1 MMIPLKVIIG
11 VFLGG
16 KQLNNHVTKE
26 ELEKFDKNQKFYQ
39 TVGVIL
45 LCGFAGVCLWG
56 IMMFIMS
63 FTTQALQKWL
73 VTFLGGLFI
82 NNFVIFNL
90 KLFLSIVIAV
100 ILLKFGRCKV
110 MVTIASSCAGK
121 IVDFF
126 TRYFSS

>member
-1 MMIPLKVIIG
+1 MMIPLKIIIS

-26 ELEKFDKNQKFYQ
+26 ELEKFDQTQKFYQ
-39 TVGVIL
+39 TAGVIL
-45 LCGFAGVCLWG
+45 ICCFAGVCLWG

-90 KLFLSIVIAV
+90 KLVLSIVIAV
-100 ILLKFGRCKV
+100 FLLKCGRCKV
-110 MVTIASSCAGK
+110 MITIASGCAGR

-126 TRYFSS
+126 VRIFSS

>member
-1 MMIPLKVIIG
+1 MMIPLKIIISF
-11 VFLGG
+11 FLGG

-26 ELEKFDKNQKFYQ
+26 ELEKFDQNQKSYQ
-39 TVGVIL
+39 TIGVIL
-45 LCGFAGVCLWG
+45 LCGWAGVCLYG

-82 NNFVIFNL
+82 NNFVICTL
-90 KLFLSIVIAV
+90 KLLLSIVIAV
-100 ILLKFGRCKV
+100 FLLKFGRFKV
-110 MVTIASSCAGK
+110 MITIASSCAGK

-126 TRYFSS
+126 MKYFSS